1 MSNVPAARTQ
11 LMRLAKDLQLGRITK
26 PMAAAQIRD
35 AISLMRRAPAVR
47 RAPRAK
53 RYVTRKL
60 KWQIIDYAKQHP
72 DAQMADIAEWFQV
85 NQGRVSEIL
94 NGKR

>member
-26 PMAAAQIRD
+26 PMAASEIR
-35 AISLMRRAPAVR
+35 ATMRLLTRERAVR
-47 RAPRAK
+47 KATPRK

-60 KWQIIDYAKQHP
+60 KAAILAYAKQYP
-72 DAQMADIAEWFQV
+72 DAHQSDIAAWFDV
-85 NQGRVSEIL
+85 NPGRVSEIL

>member
-1 MSNVPAARTQ
+1 MSNVPQARTQ

-35 AISLMRRAPAVR
+35 AITLMRREKPIR

-53 RYVTRKL
+53 RYVTRRL
-60 KWQIIDYAKQHP
+60 KAEIIAYARQHP
-72 DAQMADIAEWFQV
+72 EAQMADIAAWFEV